1 MAYTIY
7 ILAEN
12 LMSISGSAQGLDG
25 LTQGDGSHMVG
36 RTITLNSGAWQP
48 VGINDN
54 DADFSDN
61 DNDQTLSG
69 PTTIGA
75 DSFSAGT
82 RVEAEYSLTISDG
95 TSTWTVV
102 AFNVNN
108 SSPSYA
114 TVEGL
119 AFIGPVGGFPPVG
132 VPLTVTAAQEGPDFQ
147 AASYATPVCFVA
159 GTRVAVPGGL
169 RAIET
174 LRPGDPVVTR
184 DQGVQPLR
192 WIGQRTVRAEGR
204 FAPILFRPGAL
215 GNDRPLLVSRQHR
228 MRLGGWKAELMFGE
242 AAVLVPA
249 VHFVNGR
256 DVVIAAGGWVTY
268 VHLLFDTHQ
277 IVFAE
282 GVETESFHPARR
294 NLDRLSA
301 ASRDEVLALFPEL
314 ADGGGYGPLA
324 HPPLTGR
331 EARALLA
338 A

>member
-7 ILAEN
+7 ILSED

-25 LTQGDGSHMVG
+25 VNQGDGSHMVG

-48 VGINDN
+48 VSIND
-54 DADFSDN
+54 DDSDFRDN
-61 DNDQTLSG
+61 DSGQTLAG

-75 DSFSAGT
+75 ESFSGGT
-82 RVEAEYSLTISDG
+82 RVEAEYSITITDG
-95 TSTWTVV
+95 TSTWTVIG
-102 AFNVNN
+102 FNVNN
-108 SSPSYA
+108 SGPSYA
-114 TVEGL
+114 TIEGL

-132 VPLTVTAAQEGPDFQ
+132 VPLTVTAAQEGPNFQ
-147 AASYATPVCFVA
+147 TASYATPVCFVA
-159 GTRVAVPGGL
+159 GTRVAVPGGV

-174 LRPGDPVVTR
+174 LRPGDAVITR
-184 DQGVQPLR
+184 DHGPQPLR

-215 GNDRPLLVSRQHR
+215 GNDRALRVSRQHR

-242 AAVLVPA
+242 AAVLIPA
-249 VHFVNGR
+249 VHFVDGR
-256 DVVIAAGGWVTY
+256 DVVIEKGGWVTY
-268 VHLLFDTHQ
+268 VHLLFDAHQ

-282 GVETESFHPARR
+282 GVEAESFHPAQG

-301 ASRDEVLALFPEL
+301 ASRAELLALFPEL
-314 ADGGGYGPLA
+314 ERGTGYGPLA
-324 HPPLTGR
+324 HPPLTRR
-331 EARALLA
+331 EAQALLA